1 MKWEDYYDKFY
12 DWAESTRIKKLASV
26 EELGSAD
33 EVTEVM
39 QEFSI
44 SHEEVV
50 NRIARKAVEQKL
62 VFSADN
68 IMDLINE
75 MDSELYRQIAL
86 QSVKAFSRDDL
97 ILLEE
102 YLDNQTMIEL
112 YKRKRIPVPEVF
124 CDGEETRVFSELD
137 DHQGNKPGEF
147 ISRMAMVFGIGAGLH
162 KGIGDAIGKSG
173 RKYRV
178 GDRVRVRYRGQEGT
192 IIDINDNLYMVSL
205 NDGKHVDSY
214 TEDQIESAW

>member
-26 EELGSAD
+26 AELGPAD
-33 EVTEVM
+33 EVM

-68 IMDLINE
+68 IMNLINE

-86 QSVKAFSRDDL
+86 QSVTAFSRDDL

-102 YLDNQTMIEL
+102 YLDDQTMIEL
-112 YKRKRIPVPEVF
+112 YKRKRIPVPEVL
-124 CDGEETRVFSELD
+124 CDGEETRFSSVLD
-137 DHQGNKPGEF
+137 NHHGKNSGVF

-162 KGIGDAIGKSG
+162 KGIDDVIGKSV

-178 GDRVRVRYRGQEGT
+178 GD
-192 IIDINDNLYMVSL
+192 
-205 NDGKHVDSY
+205 
-214 TEDQIESAW
+214 